1 MAYTYAHDGTR
12 IFYRVVGPHDGP
24 PLLMLHGLGTDQLG
38 WALQRR
44 AFAARYRCILVD
56 NRGSGRSDKPHGPY
70 RLEDLAADAVAVLD
84 AAGYESAHVV
94 GASMG
99 GALAQIMAV
108 LHPER
113 VRSLVLAC
121 TACQL
126 NEWRQELF
134 QDWVEQ
140 ARSGGMHRWMTANLQ
155 WLIGPRSMR
164 RLWPVA
170 KVIGLLAQRAPVHG
184 LIGQLQALLA
194 TDDDLMVELAHVT
207 KPTLVIVG
215 SQDILTPVADSERI
229 AALIPDSRLAVIR
242 GAAHG
247 FMVEH
252 ARTFNRTVLAFL
264 DEVSGLAA
272 TTGAEAA

>member
-1 MAYTYAHDGTR
+1 MAYAHAADGAR
-12 IFYRVVGPHDGP
+12 IFYRVTGPDDGP

-38 WALQRR
+38 WMLQRR
-44 AFAARYRCILVD
+44 PFNARYRTIMVD
-56 NRGSGRSDKPHGPY
+56 NRGSGRSDKPPGPY

-84 AAGYESAHVV
+84 DLAIESAHIM

-99 GALAQIMAV
+99 GALSQIIAV
-108 LHPER
+108 MYPER

-126 NEWRQELF
+126 QPWRQELF
-134 QDWVEQ
+134 EDWVEQ
-140 ARSGGMHRWMTANLQ
+140 ARTQGMHRWMTANLQ

-170 KVIGLLAQRAPVHG
+170 NVIGLLAQRAPVHG

-194 TDDDLMVELAHVT
+194 ANDDLMVELANVSV
-207 KPTLVIVG
+207 PTLMVVG
-215 SQDILTPVADSERI
+215 SQDILTPVADSELL
-229 AALIPDSRLAVIR
+229 AATIPGSRMAVIR

-247 FMVEH
+247 LMIEH
-252 ARTFNRTVLAFL
+252 ARIFNDTVLEFL
-264 DEVSGLAA
+264 DEVSDADAVSTAA
-272 TTGAEAA
+272 

>member
-1 MAYTYAHDGTR
+1 MAYAHAADGAR
-12 IFYRVVGPHDGP
+12 IFYRVTGPDDGP

-38 WALQRR
+38 WMLQRR
-44 AFAARYRCILVD
+44 PFNARYRTIMVD
-56 NRGSGRSDKPHGPY
+56 NRGSGRSDKPPGPY

-84 AAGYESAHVV
+84 DLAIESAHIM

-99 GALAQIMAV
+99 GALSQIIAV
-108 LHPER
+108 MYPER

-126 NEWRQELF
+126 QPWRQELF
-134 QDWVEQ
+134 EDWVEQ
-140 ARSGGMHRWMTANLQ
+140 ARTQGMHRWMTANLQ

-170 KVIGLLAQRAPVHG
+170 NVIGLLAQRAPVHG

-194 TDDDLMVELAHVT
+194 ADDDLMVELANVSV
-207 KPTLVIVG
+207 PTLMVVG
-215 SQDILTPVADSERI
+215 SQDILTPVADSELL
-229 AALIPDSRLAVIR
+229 AATIPGSRMAVIR

-247 FMVEH
+247 LMIEH
-252 ARTFNRTVLAFL
+252 ARIFNDTVLEFL
-264 DEVSGLAA
+264 DEVSDADAVNAA
-272 TTGAEAA
+272 A